1 MGSDEP
7 AVYMYIYQ
15 NSTDL
20 AVRKAYKA
28 LSEIDD
34 HLANERP
41 LPDNLTN
48 YFTAEEQEKW
58 RQYFFPNQNIKEQHD
73 SRKEAVVEYRK
84 SFYARAL
91 SWLDKKSRNV
101 YKGMKVVSYAFS
113 DLLTGDDVFADEV
126 RYIER
131 QMEMDA
137 WRSTF
142 HEMYRFQLEKITNQ
156 KSEQLSNDKD
166 EL

>member
-1 MGSDEP
+1 
-7 AVYMYIYQ
+7 
-15 NSTDL
+15 
-20 AVRKAYKA
+20 
-28 LSEIDD
+28 
-34 HLANERP
+34 
-41 LPDNLTN
+41 
-48 YFTAEEQEKW
+48 
-58 RQYFFPNQNIKEQHD
+58 
-73 SRKEAVVEYRK
+73 
-84 SFYARAL
+84 
-91 SWLDKKSRNV
+91 
-101 YKGMKVVSYAFS
+101 MKVVSYAFS

-131 QMEMDA
+131 PMEMDA